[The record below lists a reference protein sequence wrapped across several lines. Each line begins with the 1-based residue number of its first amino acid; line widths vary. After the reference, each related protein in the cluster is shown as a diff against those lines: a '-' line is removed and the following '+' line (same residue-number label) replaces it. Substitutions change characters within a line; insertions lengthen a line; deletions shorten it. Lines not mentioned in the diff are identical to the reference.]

1 MCAVL
6 SAGLVL
12 LLFGVCVLLTALTR
26 DLAASFSGVLPVGA
40 LLFAALGLVIA
51 RRQPRN
57 AIGWLLV
64 ASGLL
69 SLLFSAAELYA
80 VLAYRTHPGALQAG
94 RVAVFAEAGSFLIAV
109 LCGLAILLF
118 PDGRLPSRRWRWAL
132 WAYLAASAMFMAN
145 EFIGQSTVFT
155 VRHLRVDVTGSPV
168 NNPDPAG
175 FLAHAVRVTGVALL
189 VIVALWVCF
198 VARQAVSYRRATGER
213 RQQLKWLMCGGAL
226 CVAGIVVTIQ
236 AGNYSGASLAA
247 RVVLAAGVLAIVALP
262 VSIGVAILKYR
273 LYDIDRIIS
282 RTLAYAIV
290 TGLLI
295 GVYAGLVLLA
305 TQVLSFHT
313 PVAVAASTLAAVAL
327 FSPLRRRVQRA
338 VDRRFNRA
346 RYDADQ
352 TIAAF
357 AARLKDNV
365 DLAAVRDDLAGV
377 VSDALEPVHVS
388 VWVSQR
394 GRVRP
399 CLTIGS
405 PHMPDRGLDPRTPI
419 IVGVGQA
426 SEMPGQLWLRGRQR
440 RHAQQVLGRGLLH
453 HPRAVAARPQ
463 RRAAGQAGRRAGGAA
478 VPARGRLGD
487 RRELHRGPR
496 PGRRP
501 RRFVVGRST
510 PVAAGSPPA
519 PGTAMRTCWRCSA
532 VSSRSG
538 SACSCAR
545 PGWSTR

>member
-1 MCAVL
+1 MPPISPSPAPPGRSAVAAGAEVPVRAVTFPERSAGSVPAVQETGPAGQPALAAAAGRRGLVSPGAAASVCAVL
-6 SAGLVL
+6 PAGLVL

-26 DLAASFSGVLPVGA
+26 DLAAGFSGVLPVGS
-40 LLFAALGLVIA
+40 LLFAALGLIIA

-57 AIGWLLV
+57 AIGWVLV

-69 SLLFSAAELYA
+69 SLLFSTAELYA
-80 VLAYRTHPGALQAG
+80 VLAYRTHPGALPAG
-94 RVAVFAEAGSFLIAV
+94 RVAVFAEAGSFLVAV

-118 PDGRLPSRRWRWAL
+118 PDGRLPSRRWRWVL
-132 WAYLAASAMFMAN
+132 WAYLAASATFMAN

-155 VRHLRVDVTGSPV
+155 VRHLRVDVTGAPV

-175 FLAHAVRVTGVALL
+175 FLAHADRVTGTALL
-189 VIVALWVCF
+189 VIVALWACF

-213 RQQLKWLMCGGAL
+213 RQQLKWLMTGGAL
-226 CVAGIVVTIQ
+226 CVVGIVVTIQ
-236 AGNYSGASLAA
+236 AGNYSSTSLAA
-247 RVVLAAGVLAIVALP
+247 RVALAAGVLAIAALP

-327 FSPLRRRVQRA
+327 FSPLRRRVQRV

-377 VSDALEPVHVS
+377 VSDALEPVHVP

-394 GRVRP
+394 G
-399 CLTIGS
+399 
-405 PHMPDRGLDPRTPI
+405 
-419 IVGVGQA
+419 
-426 SEMPGQLWLRGRQR
+426 
-440 RHAQQVLGRGLLH
+440 
-453 HPRAVAARPQ
+453 
-463 RRAAGQAGRRAGGAA
+463 
-478 VPARGRLGD
+478 
-487 RRELHRGPR
+487 
-496 PGRRP
+496 
-501 RRFVVGRST
+501 
-510 PVAAGSPPA
+510 
-519 PGTAMRTCWRCSA
+519 
-532 VSSRSG
+532 
-538 SACSCAR
+538 
-545 PGWSTR
+545 